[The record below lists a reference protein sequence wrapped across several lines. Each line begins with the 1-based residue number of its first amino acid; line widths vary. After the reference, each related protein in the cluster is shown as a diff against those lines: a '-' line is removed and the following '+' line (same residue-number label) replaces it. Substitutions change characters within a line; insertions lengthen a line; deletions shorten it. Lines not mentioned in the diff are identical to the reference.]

1 MKEKAVLISIA
12 PKWCDLIA
20 NGKKT
25 VEIRKSRPKIDAPFK
40 CYIYS
45 TLSGSRELLKEY
57 GVDNWYKGKWSD
69 KKGKVIGEFVCD
81 RISKYEM
88 EWHGGYA
95 EDTYQD
101 IRAICYD
108 GDSESV
114 AEALVASN
122 EMPKDELDK
131 CYLLADSCLSFDDIG
146 KYVCGKK
153 VLGYHTFY
161 GWHIS
166 ELKIYDTP
174 KELVEFRGYDSECFF
189 HAMREYGCKD
199 LDGKRCRACHLF
211 RPPQD
216 WQYVKES
223 EAKA

>member
-1 MKEKAVLISIA
+1 
-12 PKWCDLIA
+12 
-20 NGKKT
+20 
-25 VEIRKSRPKIDAPFK
+25 
-40 CYIYS
+40 
-45 TLSGSRELLKEY
+45 
-57 GVDNWYKGKWSD
+57 
-69 KKGKVIGEFVCD
+69 
-81 RISKYEM
+81 M

-223 EAKA
+223 DIR